1 MVHCFLPRLRATR
14 FFGGVNT
21 MQFVFYCPGEID
33 ASVKPGPGFAKIYH
47 LGYLDLGTRMA
58 AILKVS

>member
-1 MVHCFLPRLRATR
+1 
-14 FFGGVNT
+14 